1 MGGMSGPGNIAG
13 LRGAGG
19 RGGQASIIDNIQ
31 AREVLDSRGN
41 PTVEVTVALLGGAT
55 GTAIVPSGAS
65 TGAHEVV
72 ELRDGDR
79 ARYGGKGVLTAVN
92 NVNTTLAEA
101 LLGLDALD
109 QTAIDEQMIELD
121 GTPNKGNL
129 GANALLGVSLA
140 VAHAAAAAVE
150 LPLYRYLGG
159 VGARTLPV
167 PMMNILNGG
176 KHAENSTDLQEFMIL
191 PVGAPSFHEA
201 VRWCSEVY
209 AALKGVLHARR
220 LNTNIGDEGG
230 FAPSLG
236 SNREALDLLVAAI
249 EQAGY
254 APGKE
259 IFLGLDP
266 AATEFY
272 QNGKYVLAR
281 EGKTLTA
288 TELIAL
294 YEQWVNSYPIISI
307 EDGLAEDDWQGWT
320 ELTER
325 LGDRIQLVGD
335 DLFVTNTTRLAR
347 GIDEDVAN
355 AILVKLNQIGT
366 LTETLAGIQMAT
378 RASYAA
384 VISHRSGETEDTTIA
399 DLVVATNAGQIKTGA
414 PARSERVAKYNR
426 LMAIA
431 DQLGDAARYA
441 GFSAFYNV
449 PELASKA

>member
-1 MGGMSGPGNIAG
+1 MAK
-13 LRGAGG
+13 
-19 RGGQASIIDNIQ
+19 SIGEMTVIEGIH

-41 PTVEVTVALLGGAT
+41 PTVEVTVTLLGGAT

-65 TGAHEVV
+65 TGAHEAV

-79 ARYGGKGVLTAVN
+79 ARYGGKGVLTAVS

-101 LLGLDALD
+101 LDGLDALD
-109 QTAIDEQMIELD
+109 QAGLDERMIELD

-129 GANALLGVSLA
+129 GANAILGVSLA
-140 VAHAAAAAVE
+140 VARAAASAVE

-191 PVGAPSFHEA
+191 PVGAPSFSEA
-201 VRWCSEVY
+201 VRWGAEVY
-209 AALKGVLHARR
+209 AALKSVLHQRH

-236 SNREALDLLVAAI
+236 SNREALDLLLAAI
-249 EQAGY
+249 EAAGY
-254 APGKE
+254 APGKDV
-259 IFLGLDP
+259 FLGIDT
-266 AATEFY
+266 AATELY

-294 YEQWVNSYPIISI
+294 YEQWVNAYPILSL
-307 EDGLAEDDWQGWT
+307 EDGLAEDDWQGWA

-325 LGDRIQLVGD
+325 LGDRIQVVGD
-335 DLFVTNTTRLAR
+335 DLFVTNTQRLSR

-366 LTETLAGIQMAT
+366 LTETLAGIEMAK

-399 DLVVATNAGQIKTGA
+399 DLAVATNAGQIKTGA

-431 DQLGDAARYA
+431 DELGDAAQYA
-441 GFSAFYNV
+441 GFNAFYNV
-449 PELASKA
+449 PDLASNA